1 MTNNASSTLTSF
13 GVRRAVSLRKHVVV
27 VQTMLVGAVLFI
39 CEVARACPACV
50 DPRDTTRAAMLTG
63 TIALSLLP
71 LGFIG
76 GVAAWLWHAHKNGD
90 DGEQR

>member
-1 MTNNASSTLTSF
+1 MLTSS
-13 GVRRAVSLRKHVVV
+13 GVRRAVALREHFVAARPVLTGV
-27 VQTMLVGAVLFI
+27 VLFL
-39 CEVARACPACV
+39 CEAARACPACV